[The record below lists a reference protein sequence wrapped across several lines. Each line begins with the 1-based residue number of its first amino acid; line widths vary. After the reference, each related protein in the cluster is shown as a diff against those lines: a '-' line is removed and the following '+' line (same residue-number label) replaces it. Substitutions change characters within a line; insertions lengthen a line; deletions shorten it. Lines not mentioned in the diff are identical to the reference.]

1 MKGITELREMTTED
15 LKVRE
20 KELKE
25 TLFRLTFRKNLGDAE
40 SGQKIARERK
50 TLARVKTLI
59 RARELGVESI

>member
-1 MKGITELREMTTED
+1 MKGITELREMTT
-15 LKVRE
+15 

>member
-40 SGQKIARERK
+40 AGQKIARERK